1 MLLLAGTGFGK
12 SRIAEMYYQTI
23 PEKDR
28 AVIVTLNP
36 LDGLG
41 NNQVLEK
48 ELAGFTAINLTK
60 LNFNK
65 KTAAD
70 ITKGVYQ
77 FVYLSPEIYLNN
89 KLWDEL
95 YFSPQFQNRL
105 GLIVVD
111 EAHVIFIWGLVQSCK
126 GTNTFAVHIRHEDS
140 GIFRP
145 SYGNLGGHLLFRNE
159 KPILLLS
166 ATCRPVAVAAIKKS
180 LKLDDDSI
188 DMLRGELTRP
198 EIRIIRA
205 PMDNS
210 LASSLDVIK
219 VFPSG
224 KDITD
229 DKLVPALVYSGSRNR
244 TLTVL
249 EVIDRARESHGA
261 CYSANSKCT
270 RRYHSCSGDLDKLDT
285 VRDFADAKFPIIS
298 CTMALGLGQ
307 NWKRVRKVVHMGR
320 GDPASIS
327 QMIGRCGRDGRP
339 GLAVLFMEK
348 TRRKGKNSVAQFTR
362 GAFQTDE
369 DRLDALAI
377 TPVCLRI
384 AFSLDNLLGYIPL
397 WFDDPAY
404 IIEREREKFVG
415 FAACRCSNCLPVKG
429 LALLNNLV
437 FADQNN
443 LDQIVTDDFQPPFIV
458 DLKHKYPVKR
468 AGTRKRKFNNMDR
481 ASLDVFREELV
492 DKLAE
497 FYDEQ
502 DVSGGDVEASDFFGT
517 SVAELLVTNLHNIE
531 SPSDIRNHIGGECF
545 DGQLQWLM
553 KTISSFKINQEA
565 NTAARCT
572 IQPAPKKKRC
582 LTSTATQPAPSEC
595 LTQPAALG
603 TNTNPSAP
611 DAPLSKKAQAQ
622 RARDLKK
629 LAKEKKVQVEQAR
642 QDQLAGFTK
651 ASKEKYNLEM

>member
-1 MLLLAGTGFGK
+1 MIKIPKGVCSPTGINVDPRLSK
-12 SRIAEMYYQTI
+12 LCDEKLKKHIEKVSLKCYKQAAKQLQIEAVINLTI

-77 FVYLSPEIYLNN
+77 FAYLSPEIYLNN
-89 KLWDEL
+89 KLWDKL

-111 EAHVIFIWGLVQSCK
+111 EAHMIFIWGLVQSCK

-166 ATCRPVAVAAIKKS
+166 ATCRLVAVAAIKKS
-180 LKLDDDSI
+180 LKLNDDSI

-198 EIRIIRA
+198 EIRIIPA

-229 DKLVPALVYSGSRNR
+229 DKLVPALVYSGSCNR

-261 CYSANSKCT
+261 CYSANSKCA
-270 RRYHSCSGDLDKLDT
+270 RRYHSCS
-285 VRDFADAKFPIIS
+285 VS
-298 CTMALGLGQ
+298 
-307 NWKRVRKVVHMGR
+307 RVEFSGSR
-320 GDPASIS
+320 GPQHS
-327 QMIGRCGRDGRP
+327 
-339 GLAVLFMEK
+339 
-348 TRRKGKNSVAQFTR
+348 
-362 GAFQTDE
+362 
-369 DRLDALAI
+369 
-377 TPVCLRI
+377 
-384 AFSLDNLLGYIPL
+384 
-397 WFDDPAY
+397 
-404 IIEREREKFVG
+404 
-415 FAACRCSNCLPVKG
+415 
-429 LALLNNLV
+429 
-437 FADQNN
+437 
-443 LDQIVTDDFQPPFIV
+443 
-458 DLKHKYPVKR
+458 
-468 AGTRKRKFNNMDR
+468 
-481 ASLDVFREELV
+481 
-492 DKLAE
+492 
-497 FYDEQ
+497 
-502 DVSGGDVEASDFFGT
+502 
-517 SVAELLVTNLHNIE
+517 
-531 SPSDIRNHIGGECF
+531 
-545 DGQLQWLM
+545 
-553 KTISSFKINQEA
+553 
-565 NTAARCT
+565 
-572 IQPAPKKKRC
+572 
-582 LTSTATQPAPSEC
+582 
-595 LTQPAALG
+595 
-603 TNTNPSAP
+603 
-611 DAPLSKKAQAQ
+611 
-622 RARDLKK
+622 
-629 LAKEKKVQVEQAR
+629 
-642 QDQLAGFTK
+642 
-651 ASKEKYNLEM
+651 